1 MKSFDEIYEE
11 LKLADNKLLNEKWNK
26 TKNKNKKTEKTTKI
40 ICLISTA
47 IILVIVH
54 EMGMKIDS
62 LFLLCFLLAM
72 LIFANLMIIFIMN
85 LLFMGNDLIEYN
97 QMYKKFVIEK
107 IMKNFFDNLEYFPQK
122 SIPEYIYE
130 DAKYNEYYDEYESED
145 YFEAQI
151 NNENSIQLGEVLTQ
165 KEVESES
172 SSGHKTT
179 RMVTKFHGVFAKI
192 EMNKSINCELR
203 ILQNGSVASSEKLN
217 MDSTEFETLFDVQ
230 SSNKIIGMQIL
241 TADVMERL
249 LQFQKEN
256 KIEFDI
262 IIKNN
267 NLYLRFHSD
276 EMFEA
281 SSLKKEMLDKRT
293 IKKYFNM
300 LKFVYDLSNSLI
312 KIVDDTLI

>member
-1 MKSFDEIYEE
+1 MKSFDEIYQE
-11 LKLADNKLLNEKWNK
+11 LKSADNKLLNEKWNK
-26 TKNKNKKTEKTTKI
+26 TKNKNKKTEKNTKI
-40 ICLISTA
+40 ICLIATA
-47 IILVIVH
+47 TILVVVYK
-54 EMGMKIDS
+54 MGMRIDS
-62 LFLLCFLLAM
+62 IFLLCFLLSM
-72 LIFANLMIIFIMN
+72 LMFVNFMIIFIMN
-85 LLFMGNDLIEYN
+85 LLYIGKDVIEYN

-107 IMKNFFDNLEYFPQK
+107 IMKNFFENLEYFPQK

-130 DAKYNEYYDEYESED
+130 EAQYNEYYDEYESED

-179 RMVTKFHGVFAKI
+179 RMVTKFNGLFAKI

-203 ILQNGSVASSEKLN
+203 ILQNGSVASLEKLN
-217 MDSTEFETLFDVQ
+217 MDSTEFETEFDVQ
-230 SSNKIIGMQIL
+230 TSNKIIGMQIL
-241 TADVMERL
+241 TADVMEKL
-249 LQFQKEN
+249 IQFEKEN
-256 KIEFDI
+256 KMKFDI
-262 IIKNN
+262 VIKNN

-276 EMFEA
+276 EMFE
-281 SSLKKEMLDKRT
+281 SSSFKKEMLDKRT

-300 LKFVYDLSNSLI
+300 LKFVYDLSNNLI